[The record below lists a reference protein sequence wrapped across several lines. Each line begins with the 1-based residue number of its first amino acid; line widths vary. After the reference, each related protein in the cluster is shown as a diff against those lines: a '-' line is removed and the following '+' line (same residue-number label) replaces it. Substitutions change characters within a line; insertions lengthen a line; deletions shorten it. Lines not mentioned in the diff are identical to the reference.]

1 MLLIALGFRNTDGAP
16 APEFTTNVEA
26 LIVRRRTAFKHACF
40 TDGAGAGLPAAPPV
54 PRKLTTRMDAPA
66 PQLAARAAEFR
77 PPRRAGLRFGEP
89 RFR

>member
-40 TDGAGAGLPAAPPV
+40 TDGAGAGLPAAPH
-54 PRKLTTRMDAPA
+54 DAVRVRGTDGRA
-66 PQLAARAAEFR
+66 GAAARGA
-77 PPRRAGLRFGEP
+77 RRGIPASS
-89 RFR
+89 